1 MTQLACLL
9 CGADTG
15 EVTVRLVE
23 WAEPIADR
31 RYDTL
36 PRCAAVEPC
45 WARVVGVLREAWPVN
60 DGRPAGASAVD
71 EPLQAAE
78 PTAADAPLPEPP
90 WLTAP
95 QEVAP

>member
-23 WAEPIADR
+23 WAEPIAGR
-31 RYDTL
+31 IYDHL
-36 PRCAAVEPC
+36 PRCRDVEPC
-45 WARVVGVLREAWPVN
+45 WARAVGVLREAWPVN
-60 DGRPAGASAVD
+60 DGRPASVTSP
-71 EPLQAAE
+71 EPLQEAT
-78 PTAADAPLPEPP
+78 PTPADAPLPEPS